1 MNLTVGFMGLG
12 ALVLL
17 MVLRVPLGVAMGLV
31 SFSGITVMLGVRS
44 ALGVFTSGP
53 FEFVASWSLSSI
65 PMFILMGY
73 VCYYSGIT
81 DSLFMVVK
89 RGLQR
94 LQGGLGI
101 AAIGGAAAFSSVCGS
116 SLATAAAMGRIA
128 VPEMVRNGYNPAFA
142 GALVAAGGTLGTMI
156 PPSIIMIIYGIFA
169 EVSIS
174 KLFIAGILPGILS
187 AFMFSLA
194 IWIRVRLKPELVQY
208 QPEAADLGD
217 SPPPL
222 DEARLR
228 DVLPIVVLFVTI
240 MGGLFV
246 GLFSAAEAGAA
257 GAFISL
263 LIASGRKR
271 FTRESFGHAV
281 RESLETTASTFLI
294 GIGAILFTRF
304 MALSGVPDYM
314 SGVVVGATSDP
325 VVFVIGVS
333 VIYLILGCF
342 IDPIGIMLLTLP
354 LLLPIMQKMQ
364 IDLIWMGIL
373 IVKYLELGDDHA
385 AGWHEPLRHQ
395 VDDAQHVA
403 REDHPASRLVHRDRH
418 RHDVDSDRFPGD
430 LHDAAVAAQ
439 VGAPRRSEGPSTCR
453 RSRRFVR

>member
-101 AAIGGAAAFSSVCGS
+101 AAIGGAAAFASVCGS

-187 AFMFSLA
+187 ACMFSLA

-208 QPEAADLGD
+208 QPDAADLGN
-217 SPPPL
+217 SPPPQV
-222 DEARLR
+222 EARLR
-228 DVLPIVVLFVTI
+228 DVLPILVLFVTI

-263 LIASGRKR
+263 LIASSRKR

-314 SGVVVGATSDP
+314 SGLVVGATSDP

-373 IVKYLELGDDHA
+373 IVKYLELAMITPPVGMNLFVIKSMMPNTSL
-385 AGWHEPLRHQ
+385 EKIIQQ
-395 VDDAQHVA
+395 VVWFIVTDIVTMSILIAF
-403 REDHPASRLVHRDRH
+403 PAISTTL
-418 RHDVDSDRFPGD
+418 
-430 LHDAAVAAQ
+430 
-439 VGAPRRSEGPSTCR
+439 PSLLK
-453 RSRRFVR
+453 

>member
-1 MNLTVGFMGLG
+1 MNLGVGFAGLA

-17 MVLRVPLGVAMGLV
+17 MLLRVPLGVAMGLV
-31 SFSGITVMLGVRS
+31 SFLGITLMLGLRS

-73 VCYYSGIT
+73 VCYYAGIT
-81 DSLFMVVK
+81 DSLFMAVK
-89 RGLQR
+89 RALHR
-94 LQGGLGI
+94 LSGGLGI

-156 PPSIIMIIYGIFA
+156 PPSIIMIIYGIFT

-174 KLFIAGILPGILS
+174 KLFIAGVLPGLLS

-194 IWIRVRLKPELVQY
+194 VWIRVRMSPDLVRY
-208 QPEAADLGD
+208 QPQAADLGD
-217 SPPPL
+217 SPPSS
-222 DEARLR
+222 EAGRLR
-228 DVLPIVVLFVTI
+228 DVWPIAVLFFSI
-240 MGGLFV
+240 MGGLFG
-246 GLFSAAEAGAA
+246 GLFSAAEAGAV
-257 GAFISL
+257 GAFVSL
-263 LIASGRKR
+263 LIASRRKR
-271 FTRESFGHAV
+271 FTGQAFGRAV

-304 MALSGVPDYM
+304 MALSGVPDYL
-314 SGVVVGATSDP
+314 SGLVVATTSDP

-354 LLLPIMQKMQ
+354 LLFPIMQKLQ

-373 IVKYLELGDDHA
+373 IVKYLELGMITPPV
-385 AGWHEPLRHQ
+385 GLNLFVIKSMMPNTSLEKIIRQ
-395 VDDAQHVA
+395 VLWFIVA
-403 REDHPASRLVHRDRH
+403 DLITMSILIAFPAISTTL
-418 RHDVDSDRFPGD
+418 
-430 LHDAAVAAQ
+430 
-439 VGAPRRSEGPSTCR
+439 PSLLK
-453 RSRRFVR
+453 

>member
-1 MNLTVGFMGLG
+1 MSLTIGFGGLA

-17 MVLRVPLGVAMGLV
+17 MLLRLPIGVAMGLV
-31 SFSGITVMLGVRS
+31 SFGGITLMMGAKS

-53 FEFVASWSLSSI
+53 FEFVASWTLSSI

-73 VCYYSGIT
+73 VCYHAGIT
-81 DSLFMVVK
+81 DSLFMAVK
-89 RGLQR
+89 RGMQGLS
-94 LQGGLGI
+94 GGLGI

-128 VPEMVRNGYNPAFA
+128 VPDMVRNGYNPAFA

-156 PPSIIMIIYGIFA
+156 PPSIIMIIYGIFT

-174 KLFIAGILPGILS
+174 KLFIAGILPGLLS
-187 AFMFSLA
+187 AIVFSMT

-208 QPEAADLGD
+208 KPEPADLGTYQ
-217 SPPPL
+217 PVQ
-222 DEARLR
+222 EEGRLR
-228 DVLPIVVLFVTI
+228 DVWPIAVLFFSI
-240 MGGLFV
+240 MGGLFA

-263 LIASGRKR
+263 LIASRRKR
-271 FTRESFGHAV
+271 FTRKAFKSSV
-281 RESLETTASTFLI
+281 LESLETTASTFLI

-304 MALSGVPDYM
+304 MALSGVPDYL
-314 SGVVVGATSDP
+314 SGLVVGATTDP
-325 VVFVIGVS
+325 IVFVIGVS

-354 LLLPIMQKMQ
+354 LLLPIMQKLE

-373 IVKYLELGDDHA
+373 IVKYLELGMITPPVGLNLFVIKSMMPNTSLEKIIRQI
-385 AGWHEPLRHQ
+385 GWFILA
-395 VDDAQHVA
+395 DLFTMSLLIAF
-403 REDHPASRLVHRDRH
+403 PAISTTL
-418 RHDVDSDRFPGD
+418 
-430 LHDAAVAAQ
+430 
-439 VGAPRRSEGPSTCR
+439 PSLLK
-453 RSRRFVR
+453 

>member
-1 MNLTVGFMGLG
+1 MSLTIGFGGLA

-17 MVLRVPLGVAMGLV
+17 MLLRLPIGVAMGLV
-31 SFSGITVMLGVRS
+31 SFGGITLMMGAKS

-53 FEFVASWSLSSI
+53 FEFVASWTLSSI

-73 VCYYSGIT
+73 VCYHAGIT
-81 DSLFMVVK
+81 DSLFMAVK
-89 RGLQR
+89 RGMQGLS
-94 LQGGLGI
+94 GGLGI

-128 VPEMVRNGYNPAFA
+128 VPDMVRNGYNPAFA

-156 PPSIIMIIYGIFA
+156 PPSIIMIIYGIFT

-174 KLFIAGILPGILS
+174 KLFIAGILPGLLS
-187 AFMFSLA
+187 AVVFSMT

-208 QPEAADLGD
+208 KPEPADLGNYQ
-217 SPPPL
+217 PVQ
-222 DEARLR
+222 EEGRLR
-228 DVLPIVVLFVTI
+228 DVWPIAVLFFSI
-240 MGGLFV
+240 MGGLFA

-263 LIASGRKR
+263 LIASRRKR
-271 FTRESFGHAV
+271 FTRKAFKSSV
-281 RESLETTASTFLI
+281 LESLETTASTFLI

-304 MALSGVPDYM
+304 MALSGVPDYL
-314 SGVVVGATSDP
+314 SGLVVGATTDP
-325 VVFVIGVS
+325 IVFVIGVS

-354 LLLPIMQKMQ
+354 LLFPIMQKLE

-373 IVKYLELGDDHA
+373 IVKYLELGMITPPVGLNLFVIKSMMPNTSLEKIIRQI
-385 AGWHEPLRHQ
+385 GWFILA
-395 VDDAQHVA
+395 DLFTMSLLIAF
-403 REDHPASRLVHRDRH
+403 PAISTTL
-418 RHDVDSDRFPGD
+418 
-430 LHDAAVAAQ
+430 
-439 VGAPRRSEGPSTCR
+439 PSLLK
-453 RSRRFVR
+453 

>member
-1 MNLTVGFMGLG
+1 MNLTVGFMGLA

-17 MVLRVPLGVAMGLV
+17 MVMRVPLGVAMGLV
-31 SFSGITVMLGVRS
+31 SFSGITLMLGTRS

-73 VCYYSGIT
+73 VCYHSGIT

-89 RGLQR
+89 RALHR
-94 LQGGLGI
+94 LSGGLGI

-128 VPEMVRNGYNPAFA
+128 VPEMVRNGYNPGFA

-156 PPSIIMIIYGIFA
+156 PPSIIMIIYGIFT

-174 KLFIAGILPGILS
+174 KLFIAGVLPGLLS

-194 IWIRVRLKPELVQY
+194 ILIRVKMNPELVRYKPQ
-208 QPEAADLGD
+208 AADLGTA
-217 SPPPL
+217 PPS
-222 DEARLR
+222 DEAVRLL
-228 DVLPIVVLFVTI
+228 DVWPIVVLFVSI
-240 MGGLFV
+240 MGGLFI
-246 GLFSAAEAGAA
+246 GLFSAAEAGAV
-257 GAFISL
+257 GAFVSL
-263 LIASGRKR
+263 LIASRRKR
-271 FTRESFGHAV
+271 FTREAFANAV

-304 MALSGVPDYM
+304 MALSGVPDYL
-314 SGVVVGATSDP
+314 SGLVVAATTDP
-325 VVFVIGVS
+325 IIFIIGVS

-354 LLLPIMQKMQ
+354 LLLPIMKTLG

-373 IVKYLELGDDHA
+373 IVKLLELAMITPPVGLNLFVIKSMMPNT
-385 AGWHEPLRHQ
+385 PLEKIIRQ
-395 VDDAQHVA
+395 VVWFIAIDLVTLSLLIAF
-403 REDHPASRLVHRDRH
+403 PAISTTL
-418 RHDVDSDRFPGD
+418 
-430 LHDAAVAAQ
+430 
-439 VGAPRRSEGPSTCR
+439 PSLLK
-453 RSRRFVR
+453 